1 MATFHVVVTVETT
14 YEVEAEDA
22 DQAVT
27 IVLEDDEDDR
37 VTWVDSMVYCLTV
50 EVHNTTAWEA

>member
-37 VTWVDSMVYCLTV
+37 VTWVDS
-50 EVHNTTAWEA
+50 EVHNTTTWEA